1 MNLEQLNSDLP
12 SDIKVFNMKR
22 VTKGFNAKD
31 QCQARSYSYTLPT
44 VSFALYT
51 DEVDLQTYRV
61 DEPTLK
67 KVNEILKIF
76 EGIYC

>member
-12 SDIKVFNMKR
+12 SDIKVFNLKR

-44 VSFALYT
+44 VSFAQYT